1 MKTRRVFIFCF
12 FLILYCS
19 SMFAGTGMGRY
30 AFRSLDI
37 NNGLSQNTVAAII
50 QDRFGFMWFGTK
62 DGLNRYDGVSFQTFM
77 KESGTLGNNFIT
89 SLYEDCL
96 GQIWIGTD
104 VGVYIYSPS
113 GEKVER
119 FVIQS
124 NLNTTIE
131 QTVHTIKGD
140 RKGRV
145 WIVSERQGIFCY
157 DTNRGTLEHL
167 QTDASGKKRL
177 RNAGQIVFDQD
188 DVCWL
193 DIHDG
198 NLYSSRDGLHTLKP
212 VFSPEIKA
220 PFKGKRINKLLPGPY
235 NCLYVGTDD
244 GLMEVNLTSGAL
256 SSLLPGTAAA
266 GESLFVREM
275 VFYSDDVLWIG
286 TESGIYVYN
295 SRTGETTHL
304 QSIYGDSYSI
314 SDNAVY
320 AVCKDRE
327 GGMWVGTWFGGVNYY
342 PRQYT
347 YFEKFYPRSETD
359 RMGKRV
365 REFCADRSGTLW
377 IGTEDR
383 GLFHF
388 NPVTRSVEPFKD
400 PLIYQNIHGLCLD
413 DDALWVGTF
422 SQGLNKIDLRTRKVK
437 HYAHLPKNIFSVFRT
452 TSGQLYL
459 GTPSGLISYDSEKD
473 TFSSVPELS
482 GVFVY
487 YITEDKQGNLWLA
500 TYVNGVYRQN
510 IRTKKW
516 EHFVHDENKP
526 RSLPSNKVLTVFV
539 DSENRVWLTTQG
551 GGFCR
556 FDPSTTD
563 FTCYD
568 SEKGL
573 PSNVVYRIEEDN
585 KGLFWISTNKGL
597 LCFNPKKETFKV
609 YTRANGLLDNQF
621 NYQSSYKDEN
631 GNLYFGSINGFISFD
646 PSTFISND
654 YVPPVVITDFML
666 FNKRVTVGDEGSPLK
681 QSITLSDEIVL
692 KPDQNSFSFRVAAL
706 AYHAPEMNTLMYK
719 LEGYDSEWRVAGNAP
734 ITYSHLPFD
743 TYRLMV
749 KGANSDGL
757 WNPEIRSL
765 EIRVLPP
772 FYLSTAAYVVYILLL
787 LGLICSVFFYF
798 RRRGVEKHRRD
809 MEKFEQEKERELY
822 ISKIEFFTNV
832 AHEIRTPLTLIKSPL
847 ESVLKEK
854 ALPESIKTELE
865 VMDENA
871 ERLLALTNQL
881 LDFRKTGNKGFKL
894 NLAEC
899 NMGAVIHSVY
909 KRFIPLARKRGID
922 LKIELPEADIYAGV
936 DKEAIIKVLSNL
948 FSNALKYA
956 GTYAHLYLS
965 ADDEESSLLI
975 VMDNDGE
982 VIPLE
987 MRDNIFLPFVR
998 YRDGNKVESGT
1009 GIGLALAR
1017 SLAELHGGSLVM
1029 DRSLDCNRFIFSI
1042 PIVHCSPCLVPDSNE
1057 ELNDLPEKQPEMG
1070 SSEMGN
1076 EELTTILVVED
1087 NKDMLSFLQRQFAG
1101 LYHVLVAGNGVEAL
1115 SVLSDARVSLV
1126 ITDIMMPEMD
1136 GLELCEHL
1144 KSNLDYSHIPV
1155 VLLTAKTAMEQK
1167 IEGLEHGAD
1176 AYIEKPFS
1184 VEYLK
1189 VCISNLL
1196 SNREKLRAS
1205 FANSPFVQA
1214 NTMAM
1219 TKADETFLKKL
1230 NEIVVANMQN
1240 PDFCLDN
1247 MASLLNMSR
1256 SSLNRKI
1263 KGVLDMTPNDY
1274 IRLERLK
1281 KAAQLM
1287 QEGDCMINE
1296 ICYMVGFTT
1305 PSYFT
1310 KCFQKQ
1316 FGILPKD
1323 FVK

>member
-167 QTDASGKKRL
+167 QTDAFGKKRL

-666 FNKRVTVGDEGSPLK
+666 FNKRVTVGDEGAPLK

-1070 SSEMGN
+1070 SLEMGN

-1184 VEYLK
+1184 VEYLR
-1189 VCISNLL
+1189 VTVANLL
-1196 SNREKLRAS
+1196 KNREQLCRH
-1205 FANSPFVQA
+1205 FMESPFI
-1214 NTMAM
+1214 
-1219 TKADETFLKKL
+1219 KADTIAQSKADKQFISKL
-1230 NEIVVANMQN
+1230 EEYVARHLEN
-1240 PDFCLDN
+1240 PDLSVDDMAGAMN
-1247 MASLLNMSR
+1247 MGR
-1256 SSLNRKI
+1256 SNFFRKL
-1263 KGVLDMTPNDY
+1263 KGVLGIGPNEY
-1274 IRLERLK
+1274 LRLTRLK
-1281 KAAQLM
+1281 KAAALL
-1287 QEGDCMINE
+1287 QEKEYGIVE
-1296 ICYMVGFTT
+1296 IAYMVGFST
-1305 PSYFT
+1305 PSYFSS
-1310 KCFQKQ
+1310 CFKKQ
-1316 FGILPKD
+1316 FGVLPKD
-1323 FVK
+1323 FV

>member
-719 LEGYDSEWRVAGNAP
+719 LERYDSEWRVAGNAP

-1184 VEYLK
+1184 VEYLR
-1189 VCISNLL
+1189 VTVANLL
-1196 SNREKLRAS
+1196 KNREQLCRH
-1205 FANSPFVQA
+1205 FMESPFI
-1214 NTMAM
+1214 
-1219 TKADETFLKKL
+1219 KADTIAQSKADKQFISKL
-1230 NEIVVANMQN
+1230 EEYVARHLEN
-1240 PDFCLDN
+1240 PDLSVDDMAGAMN
-1247 MASLLNMSR
+1247 MGR
-1256 SSLNRKI
+1256 SNFFRKL
-1263 KGVLDMTPNDY
+1263 KGVLGIGPNEY
-1274 IRLERLK
+1274 LRLTRLK
-1281 KAAQLM
+1281 KAAALL
-1287 QEGDCMINE
+1287 QEKEYGIVE
-1296 ICYMVGFTT
+1296 IAYMVGFST
-1305 PSYFT
+1305 PSYFSS
-1310 KCFQKQ
+1310 CFKKQ
-1316 FGILPKD
+1316 FGVLPKD
-1323 FVK
+1323 FV

>member
-1 MKTRRVFIFCF
+1 
-12 FLILYCS
+12 
-19 SMFAGTGMGRY
+19 MFAGTGMGRY

-1176 AYIEKPFS
+1176 VYIEKPFS
-1184 VEYLK
+1184 VEYLR
-1189 VCISNLL
+1189 VTVANLL
-1196 SNREKLRAS
+1196 KNREQLCRH
-1205 FANSPFVQA
+1205 FMESPFI
-1214 NTMAM
+1214 
-1219 TKADETFLKKL
+1219 KADTIAQSKADKQFISKL
-1230 NEIVVANMQN
+1230 EEYVARHLEN
-1240 PDFCLDN
+1240 PDLSVDDMAGAMN
-1247 MASLLNMSR
+1247 MGR
-1256 SSLNRKI
+1256 SNFFRKL
-1263 KGVLDMTPNDY
+1263 KGVLGIGPNEY
-1274 IRLERLK
+1274 LRLTRLK
-1281 KAAQLM
+1281 KAAALL
-1287 QEGDCMINE
+1287 QEKEYGIVE
-1296 ICYMVGFTT
+1296 IAYMVGFST
-1305 PSYFT
+1305 PSYFSS
-1310 KCFQKQ
+1310 CFKKQ
-1316 FGILPKD
+1316 FGVLPKD
-1323 FVK
+1323 FV

>member
-104 VGVYIYSPS
+104 GGVYIYSPS

-473 TFSSVPELS
+473 TFFSVPELS

-1184 VEYLK
+1184 VEYLR
-1189 VCISNLL
+1189 VTVANLL
-1196 SNREKLRAS
+1196 KNREQLCRH
-1205 FANSPFVQA
+1205 FMESPFI
-1214 NTMAM
+1214 
-1219 TKADETFLKKL
+1219 KADTIAQSKADKQFISKL
-1230 NEIVVANMQN
+1230 EEYVARHLEN
-1240 PDFCLDN
+1240 PDLSVDDMAGAMN
-1247 MASLLNMSR
+1247 MGR
-1256 SSLNRKI
+1256 SNFFRKL
-1263 KGVLDMTPNDY
+1263 KGVLGIGPNEY
-1274 IRLERLK
+1274 LRLTRLK
-1281 KAAQLM
+1281 KAAALL
-1287 QEGDCMINE
+1287 QEKEYGIVE
-1296 ICYMVGFTT
+1296 IAYMVGFST
-1305 PSYFT
+1305 PSYFSS
-1310 KCFQKQ
+1310 CFKKQ
-1316 FGILPKD
+1316 FGVLPKD
-1323 FVK
+1323 FV

>member
-1 MKTRRVFIFCF
+1 
-12 FLILYCS
+12 
-19 SMFAGTGMGRY
+19 
-30 AFRSLDI
+30 
-37 NNGLSQNTVAAII
+37 
-50 QDRFGFMWFGTK
+50 
-62 DGLNRYDGVSFQTFM
+62 
-77 KESGTLGNNFIT
+77 
-89 SLYEDCL
+89 
-96 GQIWIGTD
+96 
-104 VGVYIYSPS
+104 
-113 GEKVER
+113 
-119 FVIQS
+119 
-124 NLNTTIE
+124 
-131 QTVHTIKGD
+131 
-140 RKGRV
+140 
-145 WIVSERQGIFCY
+145 
-157 DTNRGTLEHL
+157 
-167 QTDASGKKRL
+167 
-177 RNAGQIVFDQD
+177 
-188 DVCWL
+188 
-193 DIHDG
+193 
-198 NLYSSRDGLHTLKP
+198 
-212 VFSPEIKA
+212 
-220 PFKGKRINKLLPGPY
+220 
-235 NCLYVGTDD
+235 
-244 GLMEVNLTSGAL
+244 
-256 SSLLPGTAAA
+256 
-266 GESLFVREM
+266 
-275 VFYSDDVLWIG
+275 
-286 TESGIYVYN
+286 
-295 SRTGETTHL
+295 
-304 QSIYGDSYSI
+304 
-314 SDNAVY
+314 
-320 AVCKDRE
+320 
-327 GGMWVGTWFGGVNYY
+327 
-342 PRQYT
+342 
-347 YFEKFYPRSETD
+347 
-359 RMGKRV
+359 
-365 REFCADRSGTLW
+365 
-377 IGTEDR
+377 
-383 GLFHF
+383 
-388 NPVTRSVEPFKD
+388 
-400 PLIYQNIHGLCLD
+400 
-413 DDALWVGTF
+413 
-422 SQGLNKIDLRTRKVK
+422 
-437 HYAHLPKNIFSVFRT
+437 
-452 TSGQLYL
+452 
-459 GTPSGLISYDSEKD
+459 
-473 TFSSVPELS
+473 
-482 GVFVY
+482 
-487 YITEDKQGNLWLA
+487 
-500 TYVNGVYRQN
+500 
-510 IRTKKW
+510 
-516 EHFVHDENKP
+516 
-526 RSLPSNKVLTVFV
+526 
-539 DSENRVWLTTQG
+539 
-551 GGFCR
+551 
-556 FDPSTTD
+556 
-563 FTCYD
+563 
-568 SEKGL
+568 
-573 PSNVVYRIEEDN
+573 
-585 KGLFWISTNKGL
+585 
-597 LCFNPKKETFKV
+597 
-609 YTRANGLLDNQF
+609 
-621 NYQSSYKDEN
+621 
-631 GNLYFGSINGFISFD
+631 
-646 PSTFISND
+646 
-654 YVPPVVITDFML
+654 ML

-1029 DRSLDCNRFIFSI
+1029 DRSLDCNCFIFSI

-1070 SSEMGN
+1070 SLEMGN

-1184 VEYLK
+1184 VEYLR
-1189 VCISNLL
+1189 VTVANLL
-1196 SNREKLRAS
+1196 KNREQLCRH
-1205 FANSPFVQA
+1205 FMESPFI
-1214 NTMAM
+1214 
-1219 TKADETFLKKL
+1219 KADTIAQSKADKQFISKL
-1230 NEIVVANMQN
+1230 EEYVARHLEN
-1240 PDFCLDN
+1240 PDLSVDDMAGAMN
-1247 MASLLNMSR
+1247 MGR
-1256 SSLNRKI
+1256 SNFFRKL
-1263 KGVLDMTPNDY
+1263 KGVLGIGPNEY
-1274 IRLERLK
+1274 LRLTRLK
-1281 KAAQLM
+1281 KAAALL
-1287 QEGDCMINE
+1287 QEKEYGIVE
-1296 ICYMVGFTT
+1296 IAYMVGFST
-1305 PSYFT
+1305 PSYFSS
-1310 KCFQKQ
+1310 CFKKQ
-1316 FGILPKD
+1316 FGVLPKD
-1323 FVK
+1323 FV

>member
-666 FNKRVTVGDEGSPLK
+666 FNKRVTVGDEGAPLK

-1070 SSEMGN
+1070 SLEMGN

-1184 VEYLK
+1184 VEYLR
-1189 VCISNLL
+1189 VTVANLL
-1196 SNREKLRAS
+1196 KNREQLCRH
-1205 FANSPFVQA
+1205 FMESPFI
-1214 NTMAM
+1214 
-1219 TKADETFLKKL
+1219 KADTIAQSKADKQFISKL
-1230 NEIVVANMQN
+1230 EEYVARHLEN
-1240 PDFCLDN
+1240 PDLSVDDMAGAMN
-1247 MASLLNMSR
+1247 MGR
-1256 SSLNRKI
+1256 SNFFRKL
-1263 KGVLDMTPNDY
+1263 KGVLGIGPNEY
-1274 IRLERLK
+1274 LRLTRLK
-1281 KAAQLM
+1281 KAAALL
-1287 QEGDCMINE
+1287 QEKEYGIVE
-1296 ICYMVGFTT
+1296 IAYMVGFST
-1305 PSYFT
+1305 PSYFSS
-1310 KCFQKQ
+1310 CFKKQ
-1316 FGILPKD
+1316 FGVLPKD
-1323 FVK
+1323 FV

>member
-50 QDRFGFMWFGTK
+50 QDRLGFMWFGTK

-212 VFSPEIKA
+212 VFSPGIKA

-256 SSLLPGTAAA
+256 SSLLPGTAAS

-320 AVCKDRE
+320 AICKDRE

-422 SQGLNKIDLRTRKVK
+422 SQGLNKIDLKTRKVK

-772 FYLSTAAYVVYILLL
+772 FYLSTAAYVVYVLLL

-798 RRRGVEKHRRD
+798 RRKGVEKHRRD

-832 AHEIRTPLTLIKSPL
+832 VHEIRTPLTLIKSPL

-854 ALPESIKTELE
+854 ALPENIKTELE

-1042 PIVHCSPCLVPDSNE
+1042 PIVHCSPCLVPESNE
-1057 ELNDLPEKQPEMG
+1057 ELNDLPENQPEMG

-1101 LYHVLVAGNGVEAL
+1101 LYHVLVAGHGVEAL

-1184 VEYLK
+1184 VEYLRAT
-1189 VCISNLL
+1189 VANLL
-1196 SNREKLRAS
+1196 KNREQLCRH
-1205 FANSPFVQA
+1205 FMESPFIKA
-1214 NTMAM
+1214 DTMAQS
-1219 TKADETFLKKL
+1219 KADKQFISKL
-1230 NEIVVANMQN
+1230 EEYVARHLEN
-1240 PDFCLDN
+1240 PDLSVDDMAGAMN
-1247 MASLLNMSR
+1247 MGR
-1256 SSLNRKI
+1256 SNFFRKL
-1263 KGVLDMTPNDY
+1263 KGVLGIGPNEY
-1274 IRLERLK
+1274 LRLTRLK
-1281 KAAQLM
+1281 KAAALL
-1287 QEGDCMINE
+1287 QEKEYGIVE
-1296 ICYMVGFTT
+1296 IAYMVGFST
-1305 PSYFT
+1305 PSYFSN
-1310 KCFQKQ
+1310 CFKKQ
-1316 FGILPKD
+1316 FGVLPKD
-1323 FVK
+1323 FV